1 MESKKAF
8 NRLLEVHRQ
17 KDYTERTS
25 VPKEAIKYQNV
36 WNLQWK
42 NQLAI
47 NRVYQIALLLKRNPD
62 MIDAKP
68 DGMAWWKKPNMKIN
82 PKFRKIKKRGV
93 YPSFHKYR
101 YYEFRIYDADFS
113 HNKPIRHS
121 DFFFVGIERS
131 LKPET
136 ICHMQE
142 ITDST
147 YYYGVGRILYS
158 TCGELEASMATFAIV
173 IAYDNGEISLLE
185 ARERYNTYI
194 KTILGEFFKSE
205 KVNNIWDQPMP
216 FRDATENYIMVNSDY
231 YIDNK

>member
-82 PKFRKIKKRGV
+82 PKFRKIK
-93 YPSFHKYR
+93 
-101 YYEFRIYDADFS
+101 I
-113 HNKPIRHS
+113 
-121 DFFFVGIERS
+121 
-131 LKPET
+131 
-136 ICHMQE
+136 
-142 ITDST
+142 
-147 YYYGVGRILYS
+147 
-158 TCGELEASMATFAIV
+158 
-173 IAYDNGEISLLE
+173 
-185 ARERYNTYI
+185 
-194 KTILGEFFKSE
+194 
-205 KVNNIWDQPMP
+205 
-216 FRDATENYIMVNSDY
+216 
-231 YIDNK
+231 